1 MKNTITPLRFAA
13 AFMALALFA
22 SCEKPGSGNQDPDTP
37 GTELPDGSDGQGY
50 PDKANTFVV
59 DGTETPVGS
68 AFAFSYEGFLVFTAS
83 PEDATLETVFDG
95 EYIQVA
101 VLPNSLNQEI
111 DLKTSQLQIYVWDD
125 ETETSQITA
134 DMLKE
139 GSVRI
144 DNEEGSNEY
153 TLLMHMVFTDG
164 TEVGINA
171 TAEGEAPEEGS
182 TITIN
187 DEANPLRA
195 AFYYD
200 SEGMTYLYFT
210 AGDID
215 YFEEIDLVY
224 EYVCVG
230 LSEDDLTGN
239 EIDITA
245 TDKDFMLMY
254 LDQRPG
260 RENEQMMANG
270 MLEGGSGKISVSRN
284 ASDPTHFTADLSLVF
299 PDGTSVSVDFDG
311 TCRSIEEVPEDPELP
326 NEFTC
331 NGSKESINSILV
343 DKSDAS
349 IWNIYL
355 SATEGL
361 ETVDEFVADWAFK
374 ITAPKEAFNG
384 EPAGFSTYKDSLKFE
399 YEGQTWTYPGTGT
412 LTVSLEGDVL
422 NLDFTTYGDVEGHY
436 SGPATIVE

>member
-22 SCEKPGSGNQDPDTP
+22 SCEKPESETPDPDNP
-37 GTELPDGSDGQGY
+37 GTELPDDSDGQGY

-68 AFAFSYEGFLVFTAS
+68 AFAFSYEGFLAFTAS
-83 PEDATLETVFDG
+83 PDDATLETVFDG

-111 DLKTSQLQIYVWDD
+111 DLKTSSLQIYVWDD
-125 ETETSQITA
+125 ETETRKITP
-134 DMLKE
+134 DMLEE
-139 GSVRI
+139 GTVRI
-144 DNEEGSNEY
+144 NNEEGSNVY

-187 DEANPLRA
+187 NEANPLRA

-200 SEGMTYLYFT
+200 VDGMTYLYFT

-215 YFEEIDLVY
+215 YFEEIGLVY

-239 EIDITA
+239 EIDITTTEKPVTA
-245 TDKDFMLMY
+245 MY
-254 LDQRPG
+254 INQIPG
-260 RENEQMMANG
+260 QENEQMMSTG
-270 MLEGGSGKISVSRN
+270 ELEGGSGTISVSRN
-284 ASDPTHFTADLSLVF
+284 GSDPTLFTAVLSLVF

-311 TCRSIEEVPEDPELP
+311 SCRSIDEEPEDPELP

-331 NGSKESINSILV
+331 NGATESINSILV

-355 SATEGL
+355 SATKGL
-361 ETVDEFVADWAFK
+361 ETVDDFVSDWAFK
-374 ITAPKEAFNG
+374 ITAPKEVFDG
-384 EPAGFSTYKDSLKFE
+384 EPAGFSIYPETLKFE
-399 YEGQTWTYPGTGT
+399 YEGETWAYPDSGT
-412 LTVSLEGDVL
+412 LTVSLDGDLLV
-422 NLDFTTYGDVEGHY
+422 LDFTTYGDVEGHY
-436 SGPATIVE
+436 SGTAIIVE